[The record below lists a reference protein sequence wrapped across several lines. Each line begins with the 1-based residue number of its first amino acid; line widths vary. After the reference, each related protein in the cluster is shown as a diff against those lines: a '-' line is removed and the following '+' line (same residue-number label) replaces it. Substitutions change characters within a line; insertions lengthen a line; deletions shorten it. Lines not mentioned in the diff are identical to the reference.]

1 MRSFIGW
8 VGGKSHL
15 KNQII
20 SLIPGDCERYIEV
33 CGGAGWVLFGKGKIK
48 GQMEV
53 LNDIDGDLINLYKQ
67 IKYNCSALQKEVD
80 WLQSR
85 ELFSQYR
92 YEIENQVELTDLQR
106 AARYL
111 YLIKCS
117 FGSNRYSFATAPKT
131 IDNIVS
137 SDLARSYNTAVTV
150 ARKHGL
156 TPHQTPLLRE
166 MDWGIYTGKRL
177 DDVDW
182 TNLPPSVE
190 SLDALFQRAIDFI
203 AYLKKNFSGQQIVVI
218 GHGAFNRAI
227 IAYLNGKKAI
237 DMIDLPIMENTSCLR
252 FTLVDDNQTV

>member
-1 MRSFIGW
+1 MM
-8 VGGKSHL
+8 K
-15 KNQII
+15 
-20 SLIPGDCERYIEV
+20 LI
-33 CGGAGWVLFGKGKIK
+33 L
-48 GQMEV
+48 
-53 LNDIDGDLINLYKQ
+53 
-67 IKYNCSALQKEVD
+67 
-80 WLQSR
+80 SR
-85 ELFSQYR
+85 HGETL
-92 YEIENQVELTDLQR
+92 ENQQHILQGQLPGTLSPLGIAQAER
-106 AARYL
+106 LAEML
-111 YLIKCS
+111 QEE
-117 FGSNRYSFATAPKT
+117 T

-137 SDLARSYNTAVTV
+137 SDLARSYNTAVAV

-177 DDVDW
+177 DGVDW

-203 AYLKKNFSGQQIVVI
+203 AYLKKNFSGQRIVAI

-237 DMIDLPIMENTSCLR
+237 DMIDLPIMENTSCIR

>member
-1 MRSFIGW
+1 MME
-8 VGGKSHL
+8 
-15 KNQII
+15 
-20 SLIPGDCERYIEV
+20 LI
-33 CGGAGWVLFGKGKIK
+33 L
-48 GQMEV
+48 
-53 LNDIDGDLINLYKQ
+53 
-67 IKYNCSALQKEVD
+67 
-80 WLQSR
+80 SR
-85 ELFSQYR
+85 HGETL
-92 YEIENQVELTDLQR
+92 ENQQHILQGQLPGTLSPLGIAQAER
-106 AARYL
+106 LAEML
-111 YLIKCS
+111 QEE
-117 FGSNRYSFATAPKT
+117 T

-137 SDLARSYNTAVTV
+137 SDLARSYNTAVAV

-203 AYLKKNFSGQQIVVI
+203 AYLKKNFSGQRVVAI

-237 DMIDLPIMENTSCLR
+237 DMIDHPIMENTSCLR